1 MTEKTSDMLGTQ
13 SAAGKDDERVKEMS
27 STNCGSAKEDPGD
40 NDTKEEASASKMD
53 ETKNL
58 FIDSRETPR
67 EVDLFSEDNV
77 EEILDTIDNLRA
89 AVEQLQVHCE
99 KLAAEKS
106 KLEQALIDK
115 ERHHQATNNRFQEEL
130 RYLRKVNLQLVQA
143 SKNSSG

>member
-1 MTEKTSDMLGTQ
+1 MTEKTSDMLGAQ
-13 SAAGKDDERVKEMS
+13 SAAGKDDECVKEMS
-27 STNCGSAKEDPGD
+27 STNCGSAKEDPGV

-58 FIDSRETPR
+58 FIDRETPR